1 MRPVSGTGEPVI
13 RRTYPTAMNPPDASN
28 KVKRGSGTASV
39 MPDGSEPLR
48 TRPVF
53 QAVIQ
58 VMLADGELTHE
69 ERRLAIKLG
78 TLLFKQEKELKE
90 QPSLIYQTVV
100 EGGDVEGGRIIG
112 RGERLQ
118 IFRDMFETAFVNSS
132 LSQDELSA
140 IAMLRSALDIDDS
153 EYELLIEVVEKN
165 LEESVEPKLFDKVK
179 EDLSGVLD
187 KVGNM
192 FESIIR

>member
-28 KVKRGSGTASV
+28 KVKSGSGAASV

>member
-1 MRPVSGTGEPVI
+1 
-13 RRTYPTAMNPPDASN
+13 
-28 KVKRGSGTASV
+28 
-39 MPDGSEPLR
+39 
-48 TRPVF
+48 
-53 QAVIQ
+53 
-58 VMLADGELTHE
+58 
-69 ERRLAIKLG
+69 
-78 TLLFKQEKELKE
+78 
-90 QPSLIYQTVV
+90 
-100 EGGDVEGGRIIG
+100 
-112 RGERLQ
+112 
-118 IFRDMFETAFVNSS
+118 MFETAFVNSS